1 MFWKTW
7 VNLQGTVKKCHTPR
21 NLRLALDLFILGGT
35 YIVVLLH
42 SEHVTTSVRKNSV
55 SLSRK
60 LEEAHNQEKYSVCF
74 ASAWCQ
80 CHHLFIVNKY
90 YVGIIEKQG
99 AAEGHSYIG
108 VGAMKKMAPRT
119 TPANLNHVM
128 PCGQD
133 TLGSTSLPYAL
144 EQSISGNFS
153 FWSVTQI
160 VKWFLSQPTFAG
172 TSQSVGTSCGCWPY
186 PSFLPFLFLLTTSPV

>member
-7 VNLQGTVKKCHTPR
+7 VNLQGTVKKCYTPR
-21 NLRLALDLFILGGT
+21 NLRLALDLFIFGGIYI

-42 SEHVTTSVRKNSV
+42 SEHVTTSVRKNSG

-60 LEEAHNQEKYSVCF
+60 LEETHNQEKYSVCF

-99 AAEGHSYIG
+99 AAEGHSYID
-108 VGAMKKMAPRT
+108 VGAMKKMAPRI
-119 TPANLNHVM
+119 TPTWIMCHVDKILWDRQVYRSWTIHM
-128 PCGQD
+128 DVGQNGRPMWD
-133 TLGSTSLPYAL
+133 HRWKCL
-144 EQSISGNFS
+144 
-153 FWSVTQI
+153 V
-160 VKWFLSQPTFAG
+160 
-172 TSQSVGTSCGCWPY
+172 
-186 PSFLPFLFLLTTSPV
+186 